1 MQTLWLQMGDHPET
15 PPFLLLFN
23 QVDFANDRLL
33 DQDKAK
39 QGVGGLGHVEL
50 AEEHAGGVGGD
61 EDDGE
66 EQEAADVQPT
76 LPQPRVL

>member
-1 MQTLWLQMGDHPET
+1 M
-15 PPFLLLFN
+15 FN

-50 AEEHAGGVGGD
+50 ADEHAGGVGGD

-76 LPQPRVL
+76 LP